1 MFSAMK
7 LQGMLLRSL
16 CSTSVAILVAMPV
29 FGAVHTVDVMQNSFS
44 PATLEISVGDSVR
57 WVNRFDMFHT
67 TTSSAPIPLW
77 RALLLD
83 EEDEFTF
90 PFNSPGT
97 FPYRCEFHPGM
108 TGTIIVTSGN
118 AAPTV
123 SIVKPAHDA
132 RFFAP
137 ATFTIEAEA
146 SDSDGTVTRVQFFA
160 NLNPIGSATNAVNSR
175 FSITVS
181 GLEPGDYVL
190 SAQATDN
197 AGATGTSA
205 PVTIRVMAIPEIRLG
220 QIETLQDRSFRFL
233 VFGGEAGQT
242 AVIQSSQDLTNWTAI
257 ATNVFPPTVCPT
269 CPFVEF
275 TDASAPERTQRFFR
289 ALVLP

>member
-90 PFNSPGT
+90 HSIRPEPF
-97 FPYRCEFHPGM
+97 R
-108 TGTIIVTSGN
+108 IV
-118 AAPTV
+118 V
-123 SIVKPAHDA
+123 SSTPA
-132 RFFAP
+132 
-137 ATFTIEAEA
+137 
-146 SDSDGTVTRVQFFA
+146 
-160 NLNPIGSATNAVNSR
+160 
-175 FSITVS
+175 
-181 GLEPGDYVL
+181 
-190 SAQATDN
+190 
-197 AGATGTSA
+197 
-205 PVTIRVMAIPEIRLG
+205 
-220 QIETLQDRSFRFL
+220 
-233 VFGGEAGQT
+233 
-242 AVIQSSQDLTNWTAI
+242 
-257 ATNVFPPTVCPT
+257 
-269 CPFVEF
+269 
-275 TDASAPERTQRFFR
+275 
-289 ALVLP
+289 